1 MNSNTIYTKPL
12 IIMDID
18 GTICDPS
25 HRMFHLDNNP
35 VTSDAWKCFLDGA
48 CDDPVIEQGL
58 ALYNAFRDKVIPDK
72 DFEGEVFL
80 TPQYL
85 IGFVTSRNEA
95 MRELTET
102 WLFQKKFAGYDFLLM
117 RKEGDHRK
125 DYIVKEEILI
135 EQIIPKYGKPFM
147 VVEDNHDVIR
157 DCWKKNGCYV
167 IDISQGVNTFAVK
180 GPNET

>member
-1 MNSNTIYTKPL
+1 MKPL
-12 IIMDID
+12 IIFDID
-18 GTICDPS
+18 GTICDPT
-25 HRMFHLDNNP
+25 HRMSHLDNKPISNE
-35 VTSDAWKCFLDGA
+35 AWKCFLDGA
-48 CDDPVIEQGL
+48 CNDPCIQQGWR
-58 ALYNAFRDKVIPDK
+58 LYQAFRDAQTDSF
-72 DFEGEVFL
+72 DFVYQKYKEPL
-80 TPQYL
+80 YT
-85 IGFVTSRNEA
+85 IGFVTSRNEG

-102 WLFQKKFAGYDFLLM
+102 WLAQNFFEGYDFLLM

-125 DYIVKEEILI
+125 DYIVKEEILL
-135 EQIIPKYGKPFM
+135 EQIIPVYGKPFM